1 MLNKLISIV
10 LTTTLSLGVISLPS
24 VQPVEA
30 HHTKAYRLRRAVGS
44 KSSQVGIA
52 SWYGHNDGYHGR
64 KTANG
69 ERFNKWGNTA
79 AHRYL
84 PFGTKVKVT
93 NLNNGKS
100 TVVRI
105 TDRGPFIK
113 NRILDLSYG
122 SFSRIAPVNQGLV
135 RVRIEKVK

>member
-1 MLNKLISIV
+1 MIKKLISIV
-10 LTTTLSLGVISLPS
+10 LSTSLSLSAVNLANILPA
-24 VQPVEA
+24 EA
-30 HHTKAYRLRRAVGS
+30 HHTRNYKLRRAVRS
-44 KSSQVGIA
+44 NSSQVGIA

-122 SFSRIAPVNQGLV
+122 SFSKIAPVNQGLI
-135 RVRIEKVK
+135 RVRIERVK